1 MNKKYHGAEPWSF
14 GSFQRVK
21 DYNRELSKNEIRDF
35 LASNDIFTRFKQHRK
50 SRRYSPIYVYSRREL
65 FQADVIFFTDPEMVK
80 ANSGFK
86 YLFTCI
92 DCFTKMAWAY
102 PLKEN
107 TCEAAMNSF
116 KDILNKCGDK
126 PQRLN
131 SDRGSEFICKEFKT
145 FLREQNIFHYVSFS
159 LRKCPIIERF
169 QLTIQNLLY
178 KIMAFNRSF
187 EWTKFLDHALH
198 IYLNRTHSTI
208 KMSPLDGEKKAN
220 EKIVRNNLHQYFLK
234 RGGKK
239 QKPKFS
245 VGDKVRIWGKR
256 RTFQRGYDEN
266 YTREYF
272 VIKKILTNLPVP
284 RYTLADS
291 KNEAIVGSFF
301 TDELERF
308 VPSENFEIEVKK
320 KRKRGRIEEYL
331 VHYIGY
337 PSSMDEWVNKEQL
350 VKL

>member
-1 MNKKYHGAEPWSF
+1 M
-14 GSFQRVK
+14 
-21 DYNRELSKNEIRDF
+21 
-35 LASNDIFTRFKQHRK
+35 
-50 SRRYSPIYVYSRREL
+50 
-65 FQADVIFFTDPEMVK
+65 
-80 ANSGFK
+80 
-86 YLFTCI
+86 
-92 DCFTKMAWAY
+92 
-102 PLKEN
+102 
-107 TCEAAMNSF
+107 
-116 KDILNKCGDK
+116 
-126 PQRLN
+126 
-131 SDRGSEFICKEFKT
+131 
-145 FLREQNIFHYVSFS
+145 
-159 LRKCPIIERF
+159 
-169 QLTIQNLLY
+169 
-178 KIMAFNRSF
+178 
-187 EWTKFLDHALH
+187 
-198 IYLNRTHSTI
+198 
-208 KMSPLDGEKKAN
+208 
-220 EKIVRNNLHQYFLK
+220 RNNLHQYFLK

-284 RYTLADS
+284 RYTLTDS

-301 TDELERF
+301 TDELVRF